1 MGEGLALSWAE
12 DMGIKKKALRETYRM
27 LIEAETE
34 EADCFLHLVS
44 HQCFPY
50 VRVLIGSCANWK
62 IHAHCKAHSDI
73 GLRAILACWSINN
86 GCRTWIKIKW
96 NQIYSFDSRTVFQ
109 PRRQTIVPQ
118 NTQWTTHWNFLHISA
133 SLGPCTLWI
142 LWRLQLDETGR
153 ANDGPES
160 KVYAGIHLSLL
171 SSDAQLLSTPYTS
184 PGRST
189 TTSIIIIHLHPSNE
203 PAPNLQKNCMCAGLK
218 DFQSIFVEASFIM
231 LHHASSH
238 GRHFLHNV

>member
-62 IHAHCKAHSDI
+62 I

-86 GCRTWIKIKW
+86 GCRTWIKIK
-96 NQIYSFDSRTVFQ
+96 
-109 PRRQTIVPQ
+109 
-118 NTQWTTHWNFLHISA
+118 
-133 SLGPCTLWI
+133 
-142 LWRLQLDETGR
+142 
-153 ANDGPES
+153 
-160 KVYAGIHLSLL
+160 
-171 SSDAQLLSTPYTS
+171 
-184 PGRST
+184 
-189 TTSIIIIHLHPSNE
+189 
-203 PAPNLQKNCMCAGLK
+203 
-218 DFQSIFVEASFIM
+218 
-231 LHHASSH
+231 
-238 GRHFLHNV
+238 